1 MPPCSER
8 AHRSGT
14 LTRRPARVD
23 IALATEI
30 ADRRRCDSGLIG
42 GNGMDVKEAVETSKK
57 YVVEIFEGESIENL
71 GLEEVVYDG
80 EAVVWKMTVGFNR
93 PWDQIKNL
101 ADALSAA
108 SEGQI
113 PEWRKRSYKIVQIDD
128 RTGKVISMTNR
139 PPTI

>member
-1 MPPCSER
+1 M
-8 AHRSGT
+8 
-14 LTRRPARVD
+14 D
-23 IALATEI
+23 
-30 ADRRRCDSGLIG
+30 
-42 GNGMDVKEAVETSKK
+42 GMDVKEAVEKAKK
-57 YVVEIFEGESIENL
+57 YVAEIFEGESIENL
-71 GLEEVVYDG
+71 GLEEVVYDD

-113 PEWRKRSYKIVQIDD
+113 PEWRRRSYKIVRIDD
-128 RTGKVISMTNR
+128 RTGRVISMTNR

>member
-1 MPPCSER
+1 
-8 AHRSGT
+8 
-14 LTRRPARVD
+14 
-23 IALATEI
+23 
-30 ADRRRCDSGLIG
+30 
-42 GNGMDVKEAVETSKK
+42 MDVKEAVEKAKK
-57 YVVEIFEGESIENL
+57 YTAEVFEGESIENL

-80 EAVVWKMTVGFNR
+80 EAVVWKVTVGFNR

-108 SEGQI
+108 SDGQI
-113 PEWRKRSYKIVQIDD
+113 PEWRRRSYKIVQIDD